1 MANNRRLAKVGSFVG
16 TSSSERIGFTTNI
29 GIGTTSPTQLLQ
41 VGLTSTQTFVV
52 TSTGSVGVN
61 TLRPQGQLQVGIGT
75 STFIVTGI
83 GSVGVGTINPSHNL
97 HIFGNS
103 RFEKVAISSITTQF
117 QVMETG
123 YAYVYYSGITS
134 FTLPP
139 SPTVGSTVRVINR
152 SGITT
157 AIILRNGSNIM
168 GVADD
173 LQFDELN
180 GTYSFTYANDSDGWV
195 LSR

>member
-1 MANNRRLAKVGSFVG
+1 MANNRRLAQVGSFVG
-16 TSSSERIGFTTNI
+16 ITSSDRIGFTTNI
-29 GIGTTSPTQLLQ
+29 GIGTTNPTQLLQ

-52 TSTGSVGVN
+52 TSTGSIGVN
-61 TLRPQGQLQVGIGT
+61 TQSPQGSLQVGIGT

-83 GSVGVGTINPSHNL
+83 GSVGVGTTNPSHSL

-123 YAYVYYSGITS
+123 YVYVYYSGITS
-134 FTLPP
+134 FSLPP
-139 SPTVGSTVRVINR
+139 SPTIGSTVRIINR

-157 AIILRNGSNIM
+157 AVILRNGNKIM
-168 GVADD
+168 GVTDD
-173 LQFDELN
+173 LEFDEIN
-180 GTYSFTYANDSDGWV
+180 GTYSLTYANDSDGWV
-195 LSR
+195 ISR